1 MTDLDQ
7 SINQDVT
14 EAAKHGLYYNVNKRK
29 KAGTSRDADSPKA
42 PTAQAWKDAAKT
54 AKKEG
59 VAEVAGDVNSKER
72 YHFLYPHVPLDMHT
86 DHEYNDLSDNDL
98 RAVKSH
104 QRELANKLGK
114 PGAKEKSDIA
124 AHIEINRAR
133 SQYDQEQAHRRKVLD
148 AEKIKR
154 QARDAKRKQQSQ
166 QGVAEGG
173 FPKKISQKEVDKFQK
188 KHNDKLTG
196 REVNRQEQEK
206 KPADNTK
213 KQGVV
218 EGMDPTTDSARDA
231 RGDHRGEVKKNKDGS
246 YVATNQSGSRKIFK
260 SEKTAEAHAKS
271 GKEDVAEGRVAL
283 KQIYGDKKKLDQD
296 QVMYGRMTQAEF
308 DKKWTRTERP
318 KPTDIEQN
326 KKQGVAEGHRD
337 YYDNRTGFG
346 DQGKREFKRR
356 EMEHELGH
364 ETNNY
369 AVSING
375 KTWKVFGSRQEA
387 SRVSN
392 SLERKYPDKKIGV
405 HETGAPVS
413 ESATAG
419 GTSAA
424 NVGVGAV
431 YNNKPP
437 KQPKNKDGTAKNAV
451 DMKGVNLLTGGS
463 LKR

>member
-1 MTDLDQ
+1 MKMTDLDQ
-7 SINQDVT
+7 SIRQDVT

-54 AKKEG
+54 AKKKG
-59 VAEVAGDVNSKER
+59 
-72 YHFLYPHVPLDMHT
+72 
-86 DHEYNDLSDNDL
+86 
-98 RAVKSH
+98 
-104 QRELANKLGK
+104 
-114 PGAKEKSDIA
+114 
-124 AHIEINRAR
+124 
-133 SQYDQEQAHRRKVLD
+133 
-148 AEKIKR
+148 
-154 QARDAKRKQQSQ
+154 
-166 QGVAEGG
+166 
-173 FPKKISQKEVDKFQK
+173 
-188 KHNDKLTG
+188 
-196 REVNRQEQEK
+196 
-206 KPADNTK
+206 
-213 KQGVV
+213 
-218 EGMDPTTDSARDA
+218 
-231 RGDHRGEVKKNKDGS
+231 
-246 YVATNQSGSRKIFK
+246 
-260 SEKTAEAHAKS
+260 
-271 GKEDVAEGRVAL
+271 VAEGRVSL
-283 KQIYGDKKKLDQD
+283 KQIYGYKKKLDQD

-326 KKQGVAEGHRD
+326 KKQGVAEGRRD